1 MTFMRKFL
9 DLLNMKNWENG
20 TYIAPKDS
28 ISPKSNILKHD
39 CTKDIDFQNIQ
50 CFWKSHPQVYRDS
63 SEEATADEYMLYGKT
78 LLLWLFEKASPLKT
92 TFPVYFERECHISNP
107 QKLQSEL
114 LHDSYIMPAPL
125 ALVLSTYKMQELKKI
140 ADNLGCAKGGKKA
153 ELINRIYENLNESM
167 MNSIISDSNLF
178 TLSEIGRAFLSSNYD
193 YVELHRHWDYRIS
206 LYDYNQN
213 RFPDN
218 IRKRTFEDNV
228 YTLISQRVYTN
239 CLRRNY
245 LLMDADYNIL
255 YKIALSEHLY
265 DIAIKHYLRFLYLK
279 SCCVY
284 TAQYFSTASYHSNF
298 IAEGQIIFTSHS
310 ASPIAELGKFYDNS
324 YIENIYEDKS
334 LPPSFLTKDDFIEMV
349 KDMINETI
357 FDYEK
362 YNKLIIKRLQECSR
376 L

>member
-1 MTFMRKFL
+1 MRKFL
-9 DLLNMKNWENG
+9 DLLNMKNWENA

-50 CFWKSHPQVYRDS
+50 CFWKSHPQVYGDS
-63 SEEATADEYMLYGKT
+63 SKEATADEYMLYGKT

-92 TFPVYFERECHISNP
+92 TFPVYFERECHITNP
-107 QKLQSEL
+107 KKLQSAL
-114 LHDSYIMPAPL
+114 LNKAYIEPAPIHNVI
-125 ALVLSTYKMQELKKI
+125 AAYKMQDLKII
-140 ADNLGCAKGGKKA
+140 ADSIGCSKGGKKV
-153 ELINRIYENLNESM
+153 ELVNRICQN
-167 MNSIISDSNLF
+167 
-178 TLSEIGRAFLSSNYD
+178 LSEDTLNSVLSQSELYVLSDKGKSFLRANRD
-193 YVELHRHWDYRIS
+193 YVELHRHPNYCVS
-206 LYDYNQN
+206 LYDFNRN
-213 RFPDN
+213 RFLGN
-218 IRKRTFEDNV
+218 RRRLFNDNV
-228 YTLISQRVYTN
+228 YTLISQRIYTN
-239 CLRRNY
+239 SVHRYYNMMEFDY
-245 LLMDADYNIL
+245 LTLYNIT
-255 YKIALSEHLY
+255 LSENRY
-265 DIAIKHYLRFLYLK
+265 DIALNNYLRSLYLK
-279 SCCVY
+279 SCCIHTV
-284 TAQYFSTASYHSNF
+284 QYFSTAFYHSDF